1 MIRLVATD
9 VDGTLLDSQKR
20 VPPAFDALVGEL
32 EARSIRFVIA
42 SGRQYFNLL
51 KTFPSSAERLYFI
64 CENGAIVFR
73 GHELL
78 FDCPIPD
85 EKLLEVLA
93 AIREIPGAFPIFC
106 GVKSAYVED
115 DDPGFREQAS
125 HYYER
130 CRKVD
135 ALPDMIGHDRICK
148 IAVYDANGAEEH
160 TWRQVQHFRDR
171 FAVTLAGTQW
181 VDFMRSDV
189 TKGTA
194 MAFLQREFGIEPEHC
209 MAFGDYLNDLEL
221 MKSCFHSYAMANA
234 HPGLAEVCR
243 FRTAKSNDENGV
255 IDTLKTYFADKGAPL
270 AI

>member
-1 MIRLVATD
+1 MIRLIATD

-20 VPPAFDALVGEL
+20 VPPGFDALVGEL

-78 FDCPIPD
+78 FDCPIPA
-85 EKLLEVLA
+85 EKLLEALA

-115 DDPGFREQAS
+115 DDPEFRHQAS

-135 ALPDMIGHDRICK
+135 ALPDLIGHDRICK

-160 TWRQVQHFRDR
+160 TWRQVQPFRDR

-181 VDFMRSDV
+181 VDFMRPDV

-194 MAFLQREFGIEPEHC
+194 

-221 MKSCFHSYAMANA
+221 MKSCYHSYAMANA
-234 HPGLAEVCR
+234 HPGLAEACR

-255 IDTLKTYFADKGAPL
+255 IDTLKSYFEAKGAPL